1 MRKFVQ
7 ETFSCTTPP
16 HTNRRCKVFYL
27 LRCKNV
33 CAKIRL
39 ARQLLLQL
47 PCKNH
52 CNATNCPPK
61 TNLAG
66 SFRNDGAQNVCKRQ
80 NAPVFNSIIIYSQTS
95 FVNSSYPSPDTA
107 KRMLTCENCFKMCL
121 TNELLRHLQNAGKF
135 QTSGKHRLML
145 PPLSTATKR
154 LSVSKQRQASTAGK
168 VLTFPTTTIFIST
181 KKGRN
186 VSIPPRFSNVTLP
199 CNLRCFQ

>member
-1 MRKFVQ
+1 MRKFVAG
-7 ETFSCTTPP
+7 
-16 HTNRRCKVFYL
+16 NVFL
-27 LRCKNV
+27 
-33 CAKIRL
+33 
-39 ARQLLLQL
+39 
-47 PCKNH
+47 H
-52 CNATNCPPK
+52 NATAHKQALQSFFTCYAVKTFAQKYALQDNYFCNYRAKNFVTNPQSP

-145 PPLSTATKR
+145 PPLSTATKW
-154 LSVSKQRQASTAGK
+154 LSVSKLRQATTAGK

-186 VSIPPRFSNVTLP
+186 VSIPPRFSYVTLP